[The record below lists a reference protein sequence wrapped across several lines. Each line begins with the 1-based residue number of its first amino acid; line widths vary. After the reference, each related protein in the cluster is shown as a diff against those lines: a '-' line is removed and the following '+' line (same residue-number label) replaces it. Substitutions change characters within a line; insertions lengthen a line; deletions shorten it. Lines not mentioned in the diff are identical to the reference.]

1 MSIKI
6 LKRKKNKKRQPTHT
20 VKEIEKVMAQT
31 QSTRHWKMEMTSYV
45 KQLGKQKQMPK

>member
-6 LKRKKNKKRQPTHT
+6 LKRKKKKKPATHCKRDRESHGTNSINKTL
-20 VKEIEKVMAQT
+20 
-31 QSTRHWKMEMTSYV
+31 EMTSYV

>member
-1 MSIKI
+1 MRIKI

-31 QSTRHWKMEMTSYV
+31 QSTRHWKMMEMTSYV
-45 KQLGKQKQMPK
+45 KQMPK